1 MKLTK
6 LPRYFWLTGLQVT
19 HFFKLLKANRELAAM
34 EHEAEV
40 LKALQDLTERDMQN
54 GTIVCIKVL
63 SFFQELKRPRGVK
76 HNLPYLWP
84 KRDLI
89 CLLNKNGVAVGPVPN
104 YFAAFHQL
112 VDKGFK

>member
-6 LPRYFWLTGLQVT
+6 LPRYLWLTVKQVQY
-19 HFFKLLKANRELAAM
+19 FFKLLKANHDLAHM
-34 EHEAEV
+34 EHEADV
-40 LKALQDLTERDMQN
+40 LKALHDLTERDMKN
-54 GTIVCIKVL
+54 GTNICIEVL

-89 CLLNKNGVAVGPVPN
+89 RLLNQNGVAVGPVPN
-104 YFAAFHQL
+104 YFVALHQL

>member
-6 LPRYFWLTGLQVT
+6 LPRYLWLTGKQVKY
-19 HFFKLLKANRELAAM
+19 FFKLLKADRELAAM

-54 GTIVCIKVL
+54 GTIICIKVL

-76 HNLPYLWP
+76 FNLPYLWP

-89 CLLNKNGVAVGPVPN
+89 RLLNKNGVAVGPVPN
-104 YFAAFHQL
+104 YFVAFHQL